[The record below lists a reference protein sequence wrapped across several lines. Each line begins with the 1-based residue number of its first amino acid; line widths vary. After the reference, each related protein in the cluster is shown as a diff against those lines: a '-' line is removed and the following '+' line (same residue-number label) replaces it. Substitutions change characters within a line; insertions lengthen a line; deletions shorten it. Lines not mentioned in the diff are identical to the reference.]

1 MAQRSGLMEGTSR
14 RRRYSLGKYK
24 SEIVM
29 LGLVIL
35 VGSGVFMFF
44 KSFFDNQI
52 SNLTT
57 EILAALLG
65 SIITVIIT
73 MLLIRQQGTVEQ
85 VQETTAASKTI
96 VFQEKLRLFRE
107 FIEAYTKS
115 SLDGKLEREEL
126 EKLEILAMTI
136 SILARRISIPA
147 AASEDASNS
156 NGETIVDL
164 SRGLSRFVLQ
174 LQLFGLDAE
183 YGKFDERKKNLYR
196 KYFGES
202 SARSDKRFAFQKNGL
217 LSIEDILALMKIE
230 LVMAQWNS
238 LEMDEDLLEGT
249 RYSEVQKLLS
259 YREYRG

>member
-1 MAQRSGLMEGTSR
+1 MERTSK
-14 RRRYSLGKYK
+14 RRRYAFVRYK
-24 SEIVM
+24 GEI
-29 LGLVIL
+29 LLLALVLL
-35 VGSGVFMFF
+35 VGSGVFVFF
-44 KSFFDNQI
+44 KSFFDKDI

-107 FIEAYTKS
+107 FIEVYTKS
-115 SLDGKLEREEL
+115 SLDGKLDREEL
-126 EKLEILAMTI
+126 EKLEVLAMTI
-136 SILARRISIPA
+136 SILARRISIPTPSPEG
-147 AASEDASNS
+147 ASDS
-156 NGETIVDL
+156 NGETLVDL

-174 LQLFGLDAE
+174 LQLFGVDAE
-183 YGKFDERKKNLYR
+183 YEKFDENKKELYV
-196 KYFGES
+196 KYFDES
-202 SARSDKRFAFQKNGL
+202 NENDGKRFAFQKKDL

-249 RYSEVQKLLS
+249 RYSEVRKLLS
-259 YREYRG
+259 YREYRH